1 MNIRST
7 IHKYPVTSFVIA
19 TLGLSFA
26 VFLIPVP
33 PESAF
38 TTVATIAVL
47 IPTIVAFALAVILQ
61 GRSGAGTF
69 FRQTFAWRSPWKWY
83 LIALG
88 IGFLVH
94 FGSSLLALLTGQ
106 IAAIEIAAPSVMLIA
121 LFPFALLEEIGWRG
135 FALWHLLER
144 RSLLT
149 ASLMIGIPWALLHFV
164 LFAMFVPE
172 GSPLAEALV
181 VLAFAFL
188 LNWSFVRSGR
198 KVLVSTTLH
207 GALNAFAI
215 VGAAIPPAEV
225 LWFVLASACLIVAA
239 VTLLD
244 RRIWF
249 AGPEKT
255 AERQAVRRT
264 A

>member
-1 MNIRST
+1 MNIGST
-7 IHKYPVTSFVIA
+7 IYKYPVTSFVIA
-19 TLGLSFA
+19 TLSLSFA

-47 IPTIVAFALAVILQ
+47 IPTIVAFALVVILQ

-69 FRQTFAWRSPWKWY
+69 FRQTFEWRSPWKWY

-121 LFPFALLEEIGWRG
+121 LFPFAMLEEIGWRG
-135 FALWHLLER
+135 FALRRLLNQH
-144 RSLLT
+144 SLFT
-149 ASLMIGIPWALLHFV
+149 ATLLIGIPWALLHFV

-188 LNWSFVRSGR
+188 INWSFVKSGR
-198 KVLVSTTLH
+198 KVLISTVMH
-207 GALNAFAI
+207 GALNALAI
-215 VGAAIPPAEV
+215 TGAAIPPTEV

-239 VTLLD
+239 VILLD
-244 RRIWF
+244 RRVWF
-249 AGPEKT
+249 AHPEKP
-255 AERQAVRRT
+255 AERQAVRQI